1 MIFQKMKEGEVFLGK
16 YTHLTDIERNAIAY
30 YLDQGLN
37 YSEIGRL
44 LDRNNATIGREIK
57 RNAKEDGRYEPAYA
71 HTAAKERLSSR
82 KTCEKL
88 TPEVKEQIN
97 QSLSLNWSPM
107 SISGVYRKQKRDF
120 PSFCSIY
127 RYIRDGKV
135 GSVLQ
140 LRRKGKPIKRASEVN
155 RMKGGKSIH
164 DRPKEIDERK
174 RLGDWE
180 IDTVV
185 GPKGTH
191 AVIITVVDRCSR
203 KLLARVAPDRKAAT
217 VTRQLLNMLKNEVVC
232 SLTADNGKEFSNYEE
247 LEEKLQVP
255 VYFADPYCS
264 WQRGTNENTN
274 GLLREYI
281 PKGKD
286 IGQVTQEELDRYV
299 YLINTRPRRIFG
311 FHTALDQ
318 YKSSA

>member
-1 MIFQKMKEGEVFLGK
+1 MHK
-16 YTHLTDIERNAIAY
+16 
-30 YLDQGLN
+30 
-37 YSEIGRL
+37 
-44 LDRNNATIGREIK
+44 
-57 RNAKEDGRYEPAYA
+57 
-71 HTAAKERLSSR
+71 RLSSR

-107 SISGVYRKQKRDF
+107 SISGVCRKQEPNF

-140 LRRKGKPIKRASEVN
+140 LRRKGKPIKRFSEVN

-164 DRPKEIDERK
+164 DRPKGIEERK
-174 RLGDWE
+174 HLGDWE
-180 IDTVV
+180 IDTAVD
-185 GPKGTH
+185 PKGTS
-191 AVIITVVDRCSR
+191 AVIVTVVDRCSR
-203 KLLARVAPDRKAAT
+203 KLLAHIAPDRKAAT
-217 VTRQLLNMLKNEVVC
+217 VTKQLLELLKNEVVC

-274 GLLREYI
+274 GLLREYV

-286 IGQVTQEELDRYV
+286 IAEVTQEELDRYV

-311 FHTALDQ
+311 FCTELDQ
-318 YKSSA
+318 CQSSA